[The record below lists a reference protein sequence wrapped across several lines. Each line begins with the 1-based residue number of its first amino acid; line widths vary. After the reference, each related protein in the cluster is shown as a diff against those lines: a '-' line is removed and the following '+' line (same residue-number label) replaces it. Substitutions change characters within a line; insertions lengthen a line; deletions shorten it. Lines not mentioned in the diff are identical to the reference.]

1 MLTIKD
7 GKKILT
13 TPVSAEDLK
22 DIHIGDVVYLNGDLT
37 TCRDVAHRRLVE
49 EGRSLP
55 VDVKDAAIFHA
66 RPHHSPSGGRQI
78 RDGVCGPHHLH
89 AYGKVRV

>member
-37 TCRDVAHRRLVE
+37 TCRDVCLLYT
-49 EGRSLP
+49 S
-55 VDVKDAAIFHA
+55 DAA
-66 RPHHSPSGGRQI
+66 
-78 RDGVCGPHHLH
+78 DEL
-89 AYGKVRV
+89 

>member
-37 TCRDVAHRRLVE
+37 T
-49 EGRSLP
+49 
-55 VDVKDAAIFHA
+55 AASWKRAA
-66 RPHHSPSGGRQI
+66 R
-78 RDGVCGPHHLH
+78 CLWT
-89 AYGKVRV
+89 

>member
-49 EGRSLP
+49 EGRPLP

-66 RPHHSPSGGRQI
+66 EIGRAH
-78 RDGVCGPHHLH
+78 V
-89 AYGKVRV
+89 

>member
-37 TCRDVAHRRLVE
+37 TCRPWRKPARCTSRLCARERKSACKRR
-49 EGRSLP
+49 S
-55 VDVKDAAIFHA
+55 
-66 RPHHSPSGGRQI
+66 
-78 RDGVCGPHHLH
+78 
-89 AYGKVRV
+89 